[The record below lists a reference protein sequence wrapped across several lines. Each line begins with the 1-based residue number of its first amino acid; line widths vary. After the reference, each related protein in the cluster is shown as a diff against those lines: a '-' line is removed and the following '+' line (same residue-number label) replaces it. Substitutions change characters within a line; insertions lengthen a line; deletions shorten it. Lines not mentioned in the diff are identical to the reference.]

1 MDRDDVIQGTAT
13 WIAWWTEQRKRKLR
27 EELSDTMTI
36 NPFLLPI
43 LFELHNISD
52 FGELSD
58 FLVGSHLMIGHSTGF
73 GKLIDEKILPQVFGT
88 EKLTGNYRRSNYPF
102 INPCFNEIDHI
113 IRRDNGDVDLL
124 SLKAG
129 RWTIQLTMAMQLNH
143 AFNEIITDFGND
155 FAQIAVGVF
164 YGRAETLTDKYDIL
178 RGINRGAY
186 HNVIDLTDRV
196 FVYAGR
202 EFWAWLND
210 GIEDT
215 QDWLLEGIEEGILRS
230 NPREEGGQLLESFNR
245 SVSRIYQR
253 YIRSDG
259 TVAWDE
265 LLRDI
270 NG

>member
-1 MDRDDVIQGTAT
+1 MDKNDIVQGTAT
-13 WIAWWTEQRKRKLR
+13 WIDWWTEQRKRKLR
-27 EELSDTMTI
+27 EELSGTMTI

-58 FLVGSHLMIGHSTGF
+58 FLVGSHLMNGHNTGF

-88 EKLTGNYRRSNYPF
+88 EKLTASYRLRNRPF
-102 INPCFNEIDHI
+102 INACFNEIDHI

-129 RWTIQLTMAMQLNH
+129 RWTIQLTMAMQLNY
-143 AFNEIITDFGND
+143 AFNEIMRDFGEE
-155 FAQIAVGVF
+155 FSQISVGVF

-178 RGINRGAY
+178 RGINRGAN
-186 HNVIDLTDRV
+186 HNLFNLSDRV

-202 EFWAWLND
+202 EFWTWLNN
-210 GIEDT
+210 GIEET
-215 QDWLLEGIEEGILRS
+215 QDWLLEGIREGISRS

-245 SVSRIYQR
+245 SVSTIYEK
-253 YIRSDG
+253 YIHQDG
-259 TVAWDE
+259 TIAWDE